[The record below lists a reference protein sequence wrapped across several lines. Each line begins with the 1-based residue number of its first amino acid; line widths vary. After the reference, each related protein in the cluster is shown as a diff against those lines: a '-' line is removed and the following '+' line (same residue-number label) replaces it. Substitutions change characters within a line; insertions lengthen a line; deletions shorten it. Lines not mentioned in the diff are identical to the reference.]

1 MFGFGTYLVGGVF
14 EPDVWE
20 ALAVGD
26 WELAKQRGRERK
38 REKERERERER
49 EEECIM
55 IDGTHVVT
63 GISSGKEYLHQHQQQ
78 QSTGG
83 NR

>member
-49 EEECIM
+49 GRVHH
-55 IDGTHVVT
+55 DRWNARGH
-63 GISSGKEYLHQHQQQ
+63 GD
-78 QSTGG
+78 
-83 NR
+83 